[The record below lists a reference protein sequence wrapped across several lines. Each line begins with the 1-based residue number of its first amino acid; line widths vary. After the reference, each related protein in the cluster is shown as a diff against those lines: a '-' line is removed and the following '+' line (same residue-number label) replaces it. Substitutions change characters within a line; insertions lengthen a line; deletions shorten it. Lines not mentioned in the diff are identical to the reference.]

1 MPTTHKQ
8 KTHPVS
14 TDLVRNYLHEI
25 GRFPLLTHDEEI
37 IYGKQVQEKNA
48 LLSRK
53 EELEGLHDEP
63 VTSIVWAN
71 AVELDEDELVRIL
84 EQGQQAKQKM
94 MRSNLR
100 LVVSVAKK
108 YLKRN
113 LEFLDLI
120 QEGSLGLARA
130 VEKFD
135 PTKGYRFSTYAYWW
149 IRQAITRAI
158 AQQGRTIRLPVH
170 VVEQLNKIK
179 KTQRVLVQQLGRQ
192 ATSKELAGELN
203 MELEKIKEYLKLSR
217 QTLSLDLRIG
227 DQQDTALMD
236 LLEDD
241 KTITPDVYMT
251 HRALRQNIQ
260 TVFAN
265 LSPQERDVLT
275 LRFGL
280 KDGTPLSLAK
290 VGDRLDLSRERIRQ
304 VQRTA
309 LNYIRRY
316 HSADLSE
323 YLTS

>member
-280 KDGTPLSLAK
+280 KDGNPLSLAK

>member
-1 MPTTHKQ
+1 MPTTHKH
-8 KTHPVS
+8 KTHPAS

-37 IYGKQVQEKNA
+37 IYGKQVQKKND
-48 LLSRK
+48 LLDRK
-53 EELEGLHDEP
+53 EELEDLHDQP
-63 VTSIVWAN
+63 VTSVVWAN
-71 AVELDEDELVRIL
+71 ALELDEDELARIL

-120 QEGSLGLARA
+120 QEGSLGLERA

-158 AQQGRTIRLPVH
+158 AQQGRTIRLPVY

-179 KTQRVLVQQLGRQ
+179 KTQRVLTQRLGRQ
-192 ATSKELAGELN
+192 ATSKELAAESN

-217 QTLSLDLRIG
+217 QTLSLDLRVG
-227 DQQDTALMD
+227 DQQDTALID

-241 KTITPDVYMT
+241 NTITPDAYVTRRM
-251 HRALRQNIQ
+251 LRQNIQ

-265 LSPQERDVLT
+265 LTPQERDVLT

-280 KDGTPLSLAK
+280 EDGTPLSLAK
-290 VGDRLDLSRERIRQ
+290 IGDRLNLSRERIRQ
-304 VQRTA
+304 VQRKA
-309 LNYIRRY
+309 LSYIRRH
-316 HSADLSE
+316 HSADLREHLAS
-323 YLTS
+323 